1 MGDFYSSTTSSMS
14 DGIDSSSGS
23 QFSLKKMRK
32 DDSLWEETQKK
43 TFCGWINMHLS
54 KKNMHVADLQTDL
67 CDGVK
72 LIALLEILNGS
83 KIEGRYYRNPKSKP
97 YKIDNVN
104 FALNFITDNLKITLI
119 SCSAEDIVDGNVKII
134 LGMLWRLIQRFQ
146 LSQDNSRTALL
157 QWCKQAT
164 HGHDDVSV
172 ENFQTSF
179 ENGLAF
185 CALIDNYDSSL
196 IDYSSLKAENKMQNL
211 NLAFNLLEERLDIPP
226 LLDAA
231 DVSNGLVDERSVM
244 TYLSMINRAYS
255 EKKDGVVAA
264 DVSAPVEAP
273 AQPSAG
279 VVTTSAPSATA
290 QVAQS
295 KLTEAKDTIESLQKE
310 NAELTAK
317 VSRLE
322 GEVSTL
328 QERVTAAEAKAAQST
343 PRDVPEEVKEEA
355 PKEEEPKEEE
365 PKDSQTDSAL
375 SEENARLTS
384 ELQKAQDALREA
396 QSKQQAAEE
405 KLAALTSQ
413 AASEAFREAPV
424 QEEPKEEAKE
434 EPAPEETKEEEPKEE
449 AKEETRD
456 APAAQEGEEPA
467 GEAPST
473 EIVEAREK
481 LRQQVKVSET
491 LQKSLEDTREE
502 IAMIQKRQKRHV
514 DKALKKQQK
523 KYDKRIQR
531 REKII
536 EDLKKNHEADI
547 QQKDAEIESIKKQLK
562 IAQNALG
569 TSDQKA
575 DTPDIDED
583 IAALKLE
590 KGEVLE
596 IVKAFEDE
604 ERAMVAKSQSGVPA
618 EEEEISDTEIE
629 H

>member
-1 MGDFYSSTTSSMS
+1 
-14 DGIDSSSGS
+14 
-23 QFSLKKMRK
+23 
-32 DDSLWEETQKK
+32 
-43 TFCGWINMHLS
+43 
-54 KKNMHVADLQTDL
+54 
-67 CDGVK
+67 
-72 LIALLEILNGS
+72 
-83 KIEGRYYRNPKSKP
+83 
-97 YKIDNVN
+97 
-104 FALNFITDNLKITLI
+104 
-119 SCSAEDIVDGNVKII
+119 
-134 LGMLWRLIQRFQ
+134 MLWRLIQRFQ

-172 ENFQTSF
+172 ENFQSSF

-355 PKEEEPKEEE
+355 PKEEPKEEEPKEEE
-365 PKDSQTDSAL
+365 PKDSRTDSAL

-413 AASEAFREAPV
+413 AASEASREAPV

-449 AKEETRD
+449 AKEET
-456 APAAQEGEEPA
+456 
-467 GEAPST
+467 
-473 EIVEAREK
+473 REK

-590 KGEVLE
+590 KEEVLE